1 MFLPVILFMKGAE
14 LLSNLLKEYEV
25 NHIFGLPGETS
36 ISLYGEFKGVHVLA
50 RDERN
55 AVYMAD
61 AYAKLSFKPGVVE
74 GPSVGSIYMLPGVA
88 EAYKSSTPLI
98 IITTDTPLYGE
109 KVNYL
114 TALDQSSL
122 FKPITKETIT
132 VTKADE
138 IAHAIRRAFRL
149 STSGKPGPVHVRI
162 PSEVLESN
170 VGNPEL
176 KPQKEFSRYPSQR
189 PVADFQMIQRAVD
202 MIINSNSP
210 LIICGQGVLYSMAW
224 DEVMEL
230 SELLDIPVGST
241 ITGKGCIPETHPLS
255 IGVVGGRGGTSFSN
269 GIVENSDLII
279 LIGSNTDSANTDK
292 WRIPGRDKRIIHID
306 ISEAEVGNNYDS
318 LNLIGDAKATLR
330 AIIGVL
336 KSKGVSKKSI
346 DLRGKE
352 EFEKRVSELA
362 NERRDVVNPLRFIK
376 ELWNLAPEDSV
387 LIADPGVGAI
397 YTSAFYKAKRAGRYF
412 VFNYGLGGLG
422 YSIPASVGA
431 YFARPNSLIFALTGD
446 GSFGFSVGELETVKR
461 TNANVVIILFNNG
474 SYGWIRAEMS
484 LLNRDIVGTNFSSV
498 DYMKIAE
505 GFGLSAFRIEKDE
518 DIVDTLKNAIKSTP
532 SLVEVLIEPE
542 DKFIPPVAHWIRSL
556 KKSSNVKF
564 IY

>member
-1 MFLPVILFMKGAE
+1 
-14 LLSNLLKEYEV
+14 
-25 NHIFGLPGETS
+25 
-36 ISLYGEFKGVHVLA
+36 
-50 RDERN
+50 
-55 AVYMAD
+55 
-61 AYAKLSFKPGVVE
+61 
-74 GPSVGSIYMLPGVA
+74 
-88 EAYKSSTPLI
+88 
-98 IITTDTPLYGE
+98 
-109 KVNYL
+109 
-114 TALDQSSL
+114 
-122 FKPITKETIT
+122 
-132 VTKADE
+132 
-138 IAHAIRRAFRL
+138 
-149 STSGKPGPVHVRI
+149 
-162 PSEVLESN
+162 
-170 VGNPEL
+170 
-176 KPQKEFSRYPSQR
+176 
-189 PVADFQMIQRAVD
+189 

-241 ITGKGCIPETHPLS
+241 ITGKGCVPETHPLS

-292 WRIPGRDKRIIHID
+292 WKIPGRDKRIIHID

-484 LLNRDIVGTNFSSV
+484 LLNRDVVGTNFSSV